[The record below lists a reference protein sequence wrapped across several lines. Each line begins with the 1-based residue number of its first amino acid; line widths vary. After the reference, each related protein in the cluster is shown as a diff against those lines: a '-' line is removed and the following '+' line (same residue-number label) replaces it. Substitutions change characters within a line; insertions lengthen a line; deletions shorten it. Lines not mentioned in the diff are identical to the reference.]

1 MREHLFS
8 HKWLVAF
15 IPVTNSDWQIHKHS
29 QTHNFP
35 KLICW
40 LICAYH
46 QNACDSSR
54 CSWESEYVMERNK
67 GCRGLL
73 GEHTANSYCR
83 RDTDNDAW
91 QWGSIKRKKKQ
102 LSCKTWPTVCC
113 ENQMYPCSNW
123 NSAQRGREETWRM
136 TRKEEARKSQRE
148 FSYIC
153 KDWSSIFVFILPEI
167 ICKACVWESLIQ
179 MGKSFFHL

>member
-73 GEHTANSYCR
+73 GEHTANSYRR

-91 QWGSIKRKKKQ
+91 QWGSIKRKKNNYHARPDLQYAARIRCIRVRIEIVHKEDGKKHGEWQ
-102 LSCKTWPTVCC
+102 EKRKWEKVRESFHIYARTGLQYLYSSCQK
-113 ENQMYPCSNW
+113 
-123 NSAQRGREETWRM
+123 
-136 TRKEEARKSQRE
+136 
-148 FSYIC
+148 
-153 KDWSSIFVFILPEI
+153 
-167 ICKACVWESLIQ
+167 
-179 MGKSFFHL
+179 